1 MNKLTGLLLACLL
14 GAGCA
19 TAPPGRAPLVAD
31 LFEDARFAPP
41 TETVGADNLFA
52 MSAPMTAYLNGDV
65 FRAAVRRKGPEMG
78 LVEALYEKDALQ
90 LDYDATITRDAAA
103 TFASKRG
110 NCLALVIMT
119 AAFAKALKLDITFN
133 DVQIDT
139 EWSRSGG
146 LYVGSTH
153 VNLSVAAPL
162 TFGLNGNASS
172 NRITI
177 DFVAPPEAAQ
187 RRMYNLT
194 ENMIVAMYM
203 NNRAAEELASARVDN
218 AYWWA
223 RAAVRQDPTFISG
236 YNTLGVVYQKRG
248 AHELAERVFKRAL
261 ARQPEETLLMRNLAP
276 LLAHMGKT
284 EEARAVAARAASLEP
299 EPPFFYLESGIKA
312 MEAGNYAEAR
322 RLFAREVRRSPFS
335 HEFHYWL
342 ALAHFRLGE
351 ASAARDEMALALEHS
366 NTPDASK
373 RYSSKL
379 AALKSLTGR

>member
-1 MNKLTGLLLACLL
+1 MKTLTGLVLACLL

-19 TAPPGRAPLVAD
+19 TAPPGRAPQVTD
-31 LFEDARFAPP
+31 LFHDQHFAPP
-41 TETVGADNLFA
+41 SENVGASQLFA
-52 MSAPMTAYLNGDV
+52 MSAPMTAYLNSQA
-65 FRAAVRRKGPEMG
+65 FRAALRRKGPEMG
-78 LVEALYEKDALQ
+78 LVEALYQKDALQ

-119 AAFAKALKLDITFN
+119 AAFAKALDLDIVFN

-162 TFGLNGNASS
+162 AATFTGNKGS

-177 DFVAPPEAAQ
+177 DFVPPPDAGQ
-187 RRMYNLT
+187 RRMHPLS

-223 RAAVRQDPTFISG
+223 RAAVLQDPTFISG

-248 AHELAERVFKRAL
+248 ARELAERVFKRAL

-276 LLAHMGKT
+276 LLAQMGKT
-284 EEARAVAARAASLEP
+284 EEARVLAARAASLEP

-322 RLFAREVRRSPFS
+322 KLFAREVRRSPFS

-342 ALAHFRLGE
+342 ALAHLRLGE
-351 ASAARDEMALALEHS
+351 ARAARDEMAIALENS
-366 NTPDASK
+366 NSPDASK